1 MNALDLIDLD
11 YGPGNSY
18 WHTSR
23 DTMDKL
29 SAHSLQ
35 VVGDV
40 LMAVWKQL
48 EAMR

>member
-1 MNALDLIDLD
+1 VAVLDVIDLD

-18 WHTSR
+18 WHTVK
-23 DTMDKL
+23 DTPDKL

-40 LMAVWKQL
+40 VIALVQEL
-48 EAMR
+48 DG